1 MDKPEVEEEEVEW
14 LEESFSNESF
24 MNSSRQMNRKE
35 FNQLKNELQKNR
47 GNFRRQT
54 PWEKLV
60 ATGERRA
67 DEIRKK
73 KRDMFLKM
81 LFTARTTMTPW
92 IDVEDVKA
100 VRDEIYNSI
109 IIKKTEF
116 AENPKYSKTVHI
128 KVSENDPEVEINS
141 INSLTYAR
149 NKLAAWKCRC
159 RNIPRSQI
167 VMSHLTSLESILNV
181 LIEEFNF
188 DKRSGRSNG
197 FGDLNSSMLYSLYC

>member
-1 MDKPEVEEEEVEW
+1 MDKSVVDENEVQW
-14 LEESFSNESF
+14 IEESFSNESF
-24 MNSSRQMNRKE
+24 MNSSGQMNQKE
-35 FNQLKNELQKNR
+35 FNQLKNDLQKNK
-47 GNFRRQT
+47 GNFKRQT
-54 PWEKLV
+54 AWSKLV

-73 KRDMFLKM
+73 KRDLFLKM

-92 IDVEDVKA
+92 IDVDDVKV

-128 KVSENDPEVEINS
+128 KVSENDPEVAINS
-141 INSLTYAR
+141 INNLTFAR

-159 RNIPRSQI
+159 RNIARSQI

-188 DKRSGRSNG
+188 NKRTGRSNG
-197 FGDLNSSMLYSLYC
+197 FGDLNSSLLYSLYC